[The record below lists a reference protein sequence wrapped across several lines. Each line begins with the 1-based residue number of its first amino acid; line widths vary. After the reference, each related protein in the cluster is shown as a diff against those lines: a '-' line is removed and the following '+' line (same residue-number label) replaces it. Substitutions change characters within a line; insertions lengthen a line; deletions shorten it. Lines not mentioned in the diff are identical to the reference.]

1 MRGTPVSPP
10 CVGGYDAGKA
20 EGNVNTRPRSGRP
33 TKERSRRKQK
43 VIHTVMTQ
51 STISSVALQ
60 LATQDER
67 HEKDVMHSLPED
79 QGLTHAYAAVDALL
93 SVVQQ
98 QNCSVILVTDSSIST
113 LASLELWSSWG
124 VAVFMVAESDHD
136 SNVTQAQ
143 LCLVVDQARRLRQVS
158 WCVTVV
164 LVSDSAQFLASFT
177 ECSRQGR
184 LLVWSTRLLAVT
196 SLSLQQLHQL
206 HDFFSMSN
214 AMLLILQK
222 TSENLWCSVYIYL
235 PYCPKGS
242 PALQLASWTPTR
254 GLVLTS
260 HLPLFPDKFFK
271 FIKRPTL
278 LVASEEFQS
287 QRAIM
292 VADPDSPGS
301 QRLSFVGAISEIIE
315 YMATQANF
323 SITYVRPPDRIWGNK
338 RKDGS
343 WSGMMG
349 MVITGAADVALGPF
363 GTTSIRSEVVDFSW
377 PVNIDYLRILGGRGH
392 QEVDP
397 WSFLLPLTPLVWAAT
412 LAALLIL
419 SVMHYLLSSWFNYHA
434 MKRHMSST
442 DNLSYIRILLQQDL
456 LVPAYWWWEKLMLV
470 VWMMMAA
477 LVLTRSYSDS
487 LISLLAVRNIPEPY
501 ESLRDVLDDSSVT
514 MISQESSILSQHLQ
528 TVESGPFLEVK
539 ELEKVGRILY
549 VPLGE
554 FSRAA
559 DELVRPGHHVLIDI
573 TVNHRNLVAQ
583 DFSRTGRCDFY
594 LSRET
599 FLGFPFALIVKKNS
613 PLAPMLFKRTLRIME
628 TGLVQYWLM
637 STTRNSTDC
646 LNSPKKITI
655 TSSLSLNNLW
665 PLTLIRDLASV
676 ITHIV
681 TSYNC
686 SSTQCSFIL
695 FMHHVY
701 YLGLRTTR

>member
-1 MRGTPVSPP
+1 MLPMLTSMILVQYG
-10 CVGGYDAGKA
+10 A
-20 EGNVNTRPRSGRP
+20 
-33 TKERSRRKQK
+33 
-43 VIHTVMTQ
+43 
-51 STISSVALQ
+51 SV
-60 LATQDER
+60 LAIVCPQ
-67 HEKDVMHSLPED
+67 HLYPED

-143 LCLVVDQARRLRQVS
+143 LCLVVDQARRNR
-158 WCVTVV
+158 
-164 LVSDSAQFLASFT
+164 
-177 ECSRQGR
+177 
-184 LLVWSTRLLAVT
+184 
-196 SLSLQQLHQL
+196 
-206 HDFFSMSN
+206 
-214 AMLLILQK
+214 
-222 TSENLWCSVYIYL
+222 CSVYIYL

-419 SVMHYLLSSWFNYHA
+419 SVMHDLLSSWFNYHA

-470 VWMMMAA
+470 VWMMAA

-613 PLAPMLFKRTLRIME
+613 PLAPMLFKR
-628 TGLVQYWLM
+628 
-637 STTRNSTDC
+637 
-646 LNSPKKITI
+646 
-655 TSSLSLNNLW
+655 
-665 PLTLIRDLASV
+665 
-676 ITHIV
+676 
-681 TSYNC
+681 
-686 SSTQCSFIL
+686 
-695 FMHHVY
+695 
-701 YLGLRTTR
+701 